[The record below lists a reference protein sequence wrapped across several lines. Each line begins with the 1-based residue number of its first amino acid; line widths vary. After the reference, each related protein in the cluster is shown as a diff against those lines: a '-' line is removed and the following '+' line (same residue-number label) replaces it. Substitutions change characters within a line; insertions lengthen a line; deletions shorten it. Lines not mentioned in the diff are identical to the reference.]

1 MPPPAPVPAN
11 RILRALSPED
21 LGLLESDLE
30 AVELPLRMTLENRGK
45 PPEFVYF
52 IDEGIASV
60 VANGYRHRSIEVG
73 LIGREG
79 MTGLAIVLDA
89 GLAAHHT
96 YMQLGGRGRR
106 LPASLLRLATDKSPG
121 IAKPML
127 RYAHVFAYQI
137 ANTALAN
144 GRSKIEERLARWLL
158 MAHDRAT
165 GNALTLTHEFLAVM
179 LGVRR
184 PGVTVALSL
193 LEKAGLI
200 RLSRGRIE
208 IVDRKGLA
216 AITDGA
222 YGLAEAEYRRLFD

>member
-79 MTGLAIVLDA
+79 MTGLAIVSRC
-89 GLAAHHT
+89 G
-96 YMQLGGRGRR
+96 LGGTPHLYATRR
-106 LPASLLRLATDKSPG
+106 SRATSAG
-121 IAKPML
+121 IAAPPRHGQKPGD
-127 RYAHVFAYQI
+127 RETDA
-137 ANTALAN
+137 ALCALCSPTRSRTRRSPMAAPRSRN
-144 GRSKIEERLARWLL
+144 GWRAGCF

-184 PGVTVALSL
+184 PALPSPSAYWKSRADPSL
-193 LEKAGLI
+193 A
-200 RLSRGRIE
+200 RP
-208 IVDRKGLA
+208 DRN
-216 AITDGA
+216 
-222 YGLAEAEYRRLFD
+222 R